1 MRKNPVRPR
10 SADLA
15 NSESGG
21 LRGPVRSVVWL
32 WFFGFL
38 FLSLTFLVAA
48 LLVWRGGILLRGL
61 GETAV
66 VHASQRNP
74 ELLHYEVEL
83 DALQGRLAGLM
94 KDSVERKL
102 QILEKSVR
110 NGDFGA
116 EDLKLLED
124 LKSELTFL
132 RNYAA
137 IGGDLQTLGEHER
150 YRMSPGALENTGR
163 EQINQDLVEFKNLV
177 YLGVAAFGISALM
190 LGGAWLHGGSRWK
203 LPPPPRA
210 ERKALLT
217 RSSLEDG
224 TES

>member
-10 SADLA
+10 SGDLA
-15 NSESGG
+15 HSESEG
-21 LRGPVRSVVWL
+21 LRGPVRSVSWL
-32 WFFGFL
+32 RFFGFL
-38 FLSLTFLVAA
+38 FLFLTLLIAA
-48 LLVWRGGILLRGL
+48 LLVWRGGVLLRGL

-74 ELLHYEVEL
+74 ELLHYQVEL

-102 QILEKSVR
+102 RMLEKSVQ
-110 NGDFGA
+110 NGGFGA

-124 LKSELTFL
+124 LKTELTFL

-150 YRMSPGALENTGR
+150 YRMSPGALENAGT
-163 EQINQDLVEFKNLV
+163 EQIDRDLVEFKNLV
-177 YLGVAAFGISALM
+177 YLGVAAFGVSALM
-190 LGGAWLHGGSRWK
+190 LGGAWLHGEARWK
-203 LPPPPRA
+203 LPPPPTA